1 MRQIFGILFIIT
13 TLAITA
19 TAQSESELK
28 KYFEGKLVVFRIDMP
43 ASEAVN
49 VYPERSQPLNYSEYS
64 TRLKNS
70 GVSIKRASNAKL
82 TNIRVKDS
90 RIEVQFAAANLGSS
104 RFNIY
109 FERIESWMLTPATVI
124 EALNRFVEFTD
135 AEKYFAQLQQSSKQA
150 AGFVRNRVV
159 HLGPRTTYLKQ
170 GLSTEQVRK
179 LLGEPSSVVER
190 SEGGKLVST
199 YEFPRGDGRV
209 LITEFAGDALVE
221 SRTETRSAAALASL
235 NPSARAEQR

>member
-13 TLAITA
+13 TLAISV

-28 KYFEGKLVVFRIDMP
+28 K
-43 ASEAVN
+43 
-49 VYPERSQPLNYSEYS
+49 
-64 TRLKNS
+64 
-70 GVSIKRASNAKL
+70 
-82 TNIRVKDS
+82 
-90 RIEVQFAAANLGSS
+90 
-104 RFNIY
+104 
-109 FERIESWMLTPATVI
+109 
-124 EALNRFVEFTD
+124 
-135 AEKYFAQLQQSSKQA
+135 QSSEQA

-190 SEGGKLVST
+190 SEGGKIIST

-209 LITEFAGDALVE
+209 LIAEFVGDALVD

-235 NPSARAEQR
+235 NPYARAS